1 MKRMMRLGS
10 LLVAVLMAG
19 GMLVGCTQKA
29 TVDTLPQFEREIKE
43 GEEIAVI
50 TVKDYGEIRVRFFA
64 EEAPKAVE
72 NFITLAKEG
81 YYDELTFHR
90 VMKNFMIQGGD
101 PKGDGT
107 GGESCWGEDFEN
119 ELAENLCHFR
129 GALCMANTGKEKSN
143 SSQFFIVQNHTAYT
157 DEILDELEDRMKEA
171 AAENGINYVYMAD
184 KVREKYKEVGGYP
197 GLDGGYTVFGQVYEG
212 MDVVDEIAACKVK
225 TVYDANGNGEDSK
238 PVEQVMIQ
246 KVEILPYKK

>member
-1 MKRMMRLGS
+1 MKRMMRFSS
-10 LLVAVLMAG
+10 LLLALLMAG
-19 GMLVGCTQKA
+19 SMLAGCTQKA

-90 VMKNFMIQGGD
+90 VMNNFMIQGGD
-101 PKGDGT
+101 PRGDGS
-107 GGESCWGEDFEN
+107 GGESCWGKDFEI
-119 ELAENLCHFR
+119 EVAENLCHFR
-129 GALCMANTGKEKSN
+129 GALCMANTGQANSN
-143 SSQFFIVQNHTAYT
+143 GSQFFIVQNHTAYT
-157 DEILDELEDRMKEA
+157 DELLDKLENEMKENA
-171 AAENGINYVYMAD
+171 AANGADYVYMAD
-184 KVREKYKEVGGYP
+184 KVREKYKEVGGSP
-197 GLDGGYTVFGQVYEG
+197 SLDGGYTVFGQVYEG
-212 MDVVDEIAACKVK
+212 LDVVDKIAACKVK
-225 TVYDANGNGEDSK
+225 AVYDSSGNAENSK